1 MQKALSSNR
10 RYNDRFWLLNNFFVA
25 DYKFSNIKSER
36 DNTMALT
43 GKNFIAGEWSGDI
56 SNGFMST
63 NAISNEALPTTF
75 ADATETEIEQAITS
89 ADRAFRSYSQLS
101 SAKRAHFLRT
111 IGEQITALGDEL
123 VDIACAETGL
133 PAMRIQG
140 ERGRTIGQLN
150 LFADLLESGEYQG
163 VFDLA
168 DSDRQPLPKPDT
180 RLGYL
185 PLGVV
190 SVFAASNFPLA
201 FSTAG
206 GDTASALAAG
216 CPVVMKAHAAHPGTA
231 ELVGRA
237 IGNAIMLC
245 EIDHGVFSLI
255 QGKNYAISTQIVTH
269 PLVKAVG
276 FTGSERVG
284 MILQQQIN
292 QRAEP
297 IPFYGELGSVNPQ
310 FILKNKLQE
319 DNSEIANALVASL
332 MMAQGQFCTSPGIW
346 AVIDDQASSSAVKCF
361 IETATSAIKNTEAGV
376 MLTSG
381 IAASYKAA
389 VNEWQALDGVE
400 LVAQGQPS
408 ATAHL
413 CSAALFTTSFT
424 TFAKNTIL
432 HEEVFGASALIV
444 RCADHNEMM
453 QLVALLKGNLTAT
466 IHGLDNDMEHA
477 QNVAQMLVHKVG
489 RLIYN
494 QMPTGVEVCASMNH
508 GGPFPASTNIRS
520 TSVGSEAIKRFQR
533 PICYQNMPQEL
544 LPPLLRNS

>member
-1 MQKALSSNR
+1 LFGK
-10 RYNDRFWLLNNFFVA
+10 
-25 DYKFSNIKSER
+25 IKRER
-36 DNTMALT
+36 GKTMTLT
-43 GKNFIAGEWSGDI
+43 GKNFIAGEWSGDTN
-56 SNGFMST
+56 NGFTATNAST
-63 NAISNEALPTTF
+63 NEVLLTTF
-75 ADATETEIEQAITS
+75 ADATSAEIEQAITAGNS
-89 ADRAFRSYSQLS
+89 AFTSYSQLS
-101 SAKRAHFLRT
+101 SVKRAHFLRT
-111 IGEQITALGDEL
+111 IGEQIIALGDEL

-140 ERGRTIGQLN
+140 ERGRTVGQLG
-150 LFADLLESGEYQG
+150 LFADLLESGEYRG
-163 VFDLA
+163 VFDQA
-168 DSDRQPLPKPDT
+168 DNNRQPLAKPDT

-190 SVFAASNFPLA
+190 GVFAASNFPLA

-216 CPVVMKAHAAHPGTA
+216 CPVIMKAHAAHPGTA

-237 IGNAIMLC
+237 IGRAIELC
-245 EIDHGVFSLI
+245 ELDKGIFSLI
-255 QGKNYAISTQIVTH
+255 QGRNYAISTQIVTH

-310 FILKNKLQE
+310 FILPNKLKE
-319 DNSEIANALVASL
+319 DAGQIANALVASL

-346 AVIDDQASSSAVKCF
+346 AVIDNEASRSAVDVF
-361 IETATSAIKNTEAGV
+361 TETAVTAIKETQAGV

-389 VNEWQALDGVE
+389 VQEWQALDGVK
-400 LVAQGQPS
+400 LVAQGQQPS
-408 ATAHL
+408 KEHL
-413 CSAALFTTSFT
+413 CSAALFSTDYS
-424 TFAKNTIL
+424 TFEKNKVL

-453 QLVALLKGNLTAT
+453 QLIASLKGNLTAS
-466 IHGLDNDMEHA
+466 IHALDSDLVQA
-477 QNVAQMLVHKVG
+477 QTVAQVLAHKVG

-520 TSVGSEAIKRFQR
+520 TSVGSEAIRRFQR

-544 LPPLLRNS
+544 LPPLLKNS